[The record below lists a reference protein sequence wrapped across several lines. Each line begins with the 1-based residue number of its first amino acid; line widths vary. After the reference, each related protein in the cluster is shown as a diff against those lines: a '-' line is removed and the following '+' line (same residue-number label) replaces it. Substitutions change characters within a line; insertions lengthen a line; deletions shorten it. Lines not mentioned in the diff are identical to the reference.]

1 MESPSGAGHDEGV
14 AGAIVLAVVLVVVFP
29 VVVALSGAGAAGV
42 IGHFLKKEGED
53 ANEGSEL
60 IDLNR

>member
-1 MESPSGAGHDEGV
+1 M
-14 AGAIVLAVVLVVVFP
+14 AGAIALAVVLVVVFP
-29 VVVALSGAGAAGV
+29 VAVALSGAGAAG
-42 IGHFLKKEGED
+42 ILGFFLKKEGEA